1 MEITAA
7 EKERIL
13 RSADAW
19 MADRDATIRFE
30 LDRVLTAGL
39 IGHLQLAFR
48 HPANNGATRE
58 KLEEFVRLF
67 IQKLDPQRGDVYK
80 FLMMGFDEIPRRI
93 IWRINLWKNRKSL
106 NAKTAGIKLPPP
118 KAAVRT
124 AARRF
129 AMSAAAPIRRL
140 VRADAT
146 GRAQTFAPSAMRKRR
161 IYFKFG

>member
-13 RSADAW
+13 RSAAVW

-48 HPANNGATRE
+48 HPANTGATRE

-80 FLMMGFDEIPRRI
+80 FLMMGFDEIHDEEY
-93 IWRINLWKNRKSL
+93 
-106 NAKTAGIKLPPP
+106 G
-118 KAAVRT
+118 
-124 AARRF
+124 
-129 AMSAAAPIRRL
+129 
-140 VRADAT
+140 
-146 GRAQTFAPSAMRKRR
+146 G
-161 IYFKFG
+161 